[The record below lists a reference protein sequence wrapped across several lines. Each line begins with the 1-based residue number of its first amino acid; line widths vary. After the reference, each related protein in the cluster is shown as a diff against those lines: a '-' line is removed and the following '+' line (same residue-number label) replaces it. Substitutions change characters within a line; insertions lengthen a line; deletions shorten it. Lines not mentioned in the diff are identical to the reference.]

1 MNKFLLSCAALWAA
15 PALAA
20 ADDHADAKGE
30 ENKVV
35 EKAGGKFSLLST
47 ECKAEDDSVLETTPG
62 APPLDIDDPNT
73 PGCNGWEVNI
83 VTSGELGKA
92 MSFETPLF
100 DINYGIGDNIQ
111 LKVEAPFTVTR
122 IDGVSKTGVGDAEV
136 GIKHRFFEDESRDM
150 TIAVYPQLEFAI
162 PGADK
167 ADDYAGPIFK
177 VPVLLSTKVGETSK
191 GDVMITA
198 NASYNLATRSEA
210 HDYIAGAF
218 GIGFPLTRSIAMMVE
233 GTTEQSLGSTMGSAR
248 EAVYKANVGFLGK
261 VNSHL
266 LWFGALGESYSAS
279 DAEDTTHTCLVAGFR
294 FLAGGP

>member
-1 MNKFLLSCAALWAA
+1 MKKFVLLSAALWAS

-20 ADDHADAKGE
+20 EDHSEPKGE
-30 ENKVV
+30 DKV

-47 ECKAEDDSVLETTPG
+47 ECKAEDDDGPETTPG

-111 LKVEAPFTVTR
+111 LKVEAPIQFIR
-122 IDGVSKTGVGDAEV
+122 SDGATKSGVGAAEV
-136 GIKHRFFEDESRDM
+136 GIKHRFFSDESRDM
-150 TIAVYPQLEFAI
+150 TIAVYPQLEFGI
-162 PGADK
+162 PGTAA
-167 ADDYAGPIFK
+167 ADDSSPIVK
-177 VPVLLSTKVGETSK
+177 LPVLLSTKVGETGK

-198 NASYNLATRSEA
+198 NVAYNLSTSSDTRDTLA
-210 HDYIAGAF
+210 AAF
-218 GIGFPLTRSIAMMVE
+218 GIGFPLSKSIAMMVE
-233 GTTEQSLGSTMGSAR
+233 GTTEQSLGNNMDGVR
-248 EAVYKANVGFLGK
+248 EAVYKANLGFLGK

-266 LWFGALGESYSAS
+266 LWFGAVGESYAAS
-279 DAEDTTHTCLVAGFR
+279 DAGDTTHTCLVAGFR
-294 FLAGGP
+294 LLAGGP